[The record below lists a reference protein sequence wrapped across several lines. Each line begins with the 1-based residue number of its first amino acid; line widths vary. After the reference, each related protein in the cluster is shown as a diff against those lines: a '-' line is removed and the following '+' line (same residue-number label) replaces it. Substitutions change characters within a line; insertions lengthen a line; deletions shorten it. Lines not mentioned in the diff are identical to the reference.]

1 MKMSEQNE
9 FNGFVDGQ
17 QVECVISYDTS
28 KDLYECIVAKDG
40 KIDNKFYSIKKK
52 CNGNYCKGINKVEGM
67 TWEIQK

>member
-17 QVECVISYDTS
+17 QVECVISYDTN

-40 KIDNKFYSIKKK
+40 EIDNKFYSIKRSAMET
-52 CNGNYCKGINKVEGM
+52 IAKVLTNWKE
-67 TWEIQK
+67 

>member
-17 QVECVISYDTS
+17 QVECVISYDTD

-40 KIDNKFYSIKKK
+40 KIDNKFYSIKRSAMET
-52 CNGNYCKGINKVEGM
+52 IAKVL
-67 TWEIQK
+67 TK

>member
-17 QVECVISYDTS
+17 QVECVISYDTD

-40 KIDNKFYSIKKK
+40 KIDNKFYSIKRSAMET
-52 CNGNYCKGINKVEGM
+52 IAKVLTKWKE
-67 TWEIQK
+67 

>member
-17 QVECVISYDTS
+17 QVECVISYDEN

-40 KIDNKFYSIKKK
+40 KIDNKFYSIKRSAMET
-52 CNGNYCKGINKVEGM
+52 IAKVLTKWKE
-67 TWEIQK
+67 

>member
-17 QVECVISYDTS
+17 RVECVISYDES

-40 KIDNKFYSIKKK
+40 KIDNKFYSIKRSAMET
-52 CNGNYCKGINKVEGM
+52 IAKVLTNWKE
-67 TWEIQK
+67 